1 MGFCEL
7 APFPQR
13 ARKGWGTRLD
23 LIRTHKKPPS
33 GAKARA
39 DYAGFMRGL
48 KPPPPSGS
56 SFSAGFS
63 AGPIQ
68 SLLGDASFDGA
79 GAESWA
85 VGGFAGSVAAGVAAG
100 GGAAVGVAGGMA
112 AG

>member
-68 SLLGDASFDGA
+68 SLLGDASFDAPRRLPPWA
-79 GAESWA
+79 GPASRQLHA
-85 VGGFAGSVAAGVAAG
+85 SRVRSAARRVSRADAD
-100 GGAAVGVAGGMA
+100 
-112 AG
+112 